1 MCTIGHQGDT
11 TGHQEPTWDKSRC
24 DKWSVVKNNSLS
36 NCAEALTH
44 GATASNPSLKP
55 EWIRVPAAVRVSG
68 ISRSSL
74 YELIASGKIKS
85 FSNRQRGA
93 VRGIRLISYD
103 SLMAYLESAYQQ
115 NSASEEVEP

>member
-1 MCTIGHQGDT
+1 
-11 TGHQEPTWDKSRC
+11 
-24 DKWSVVKNNSLS
+24 VKNNSLS
-36 NCAEALTH
+36 NGGEPLSRPAAP
-44 GATASNPSLKP
+44 AASTLPLKP
-55 EWIRVPAAVRVSG
+55 EWIRVPEAVRVSG

-103 SLMAYLESAYQQ
+103 SLMAYLERAYQQ
-115 NSASEEVEP
+115 SSGSEEGVQ

>member
-1 MCTIGHQGDT
+1 VTKLQKT
-11 TGHQEPTWDKSRC
+11 RC

-36 NCAEALTH
+36 NDVEPLSRPAA
-44 GATASNPSLKP
+44 ASTLPLKP
-55 EWIRVPAAVRVSG
+55 EWIRVPEAVRVSG

-85 FSNRQRGA
+85 FSNRHRGA

-103 SLMAYLESAYQQ
+103 SLMAYLERAYQQ
-115 NSASEEVEP
+115 SSGSQEVEP